1 MGHPIHA
8 CVAILGLSLLTIG
21 AESIGLRRRLADET
35 VFDVTKFGAKADK
48 QTDDAMAMI
57 KAWNAACKSTGAAKL
72 VIPSGDFVSGPIL
85 LQGPCTAQQPIT
97 IEIQG
102 NLYALDDISEFSDGA
117 WIMLAYI
124 NGFVVKGGGTINGRG
139 DSLWEFMKGGS
150 KDGPLLPVSLVFGN
164 VQNGT
169 MYDMNFVNS
178 MGFHVKVTDSSN
190 VALWNLTITAPGSSP
205 NTDGVHLSSSV
216 NVSITDSTIGT
227 GDDCIS
233 IGQGTENI
241 TISGITC
248 GPGHGISIGSLGKR
262 PDETSLKGVSI
273 KNCTL
278 TGTTNGARIKTYHN
292 SPVMEASSIVYQD
305 IVMNQVKNPIVIDQ
319 HYDSKR
325 KPEQSKVKISDVHF
339 KNIKGTTISR
349 VAVSLNC
356 SSAVPCEG
364 IELANID
371 LVPYGSIGPLQSAC
385 SNAKFI
391 STGNMNP
398 ASPTEC
404 V

>member
-1 MGHPIHA
+1 MGHSIHA

-48 QTDDAMAMI
+48 KTDNAMAMI
-57 KAWNAACKSTGAAKL
+57 KAWNAACKSKGAAKL

-85 LQGPCTAQQPIT
+85 LQGPCTAQQSIT

-102 NLYALDDISEFSDGA
+102 NLYALDDISEFSNGA
-117 WIMLAYI
+117 WIMI
-124 NGFVVKGGGTINGRG
+124 NHVNGVVVNGGGTINGRG
-139 DSLWEFMKGGS
+139 DSLWEFSGGS
-150 KDGPLLPVSLVFGN
+150 KDGPCLPVSLVFESVEN
-164 VQNGT
+164 ST
-169 MYDMNFVNS
+169 MHNLNFVNS
-178 MGFHVKVTDSSN
+178 MGFHVKVTDSSS

-205 NTDGVHLSSSV
+205 NTDGIHLSSSV
-216 NVSITDSTIGT
+216 NVNITDSTIGT

-233 IGQGTENI
+233 VGQGTENI
-241 TISGITC
+241 FISGITC

-262 PDETSLKGVSI
+262 PDETSLKGISI
-273 KNCTL
+273 TNCTL

-292 SPVMEASSIVYQD
+292 SPVMEATDIVFQD
-305 IVMNQVKNPIVIDQ
+305 IVMNQVKHPIIIDQ
-319 HYDSKR
+319 HYDSKK

-339 KNIKGTTISR
+339 KNIKGTTISPL
-349 VAVSLNC
+349 AISLNC
-356 SSAVPCEG
+356 SSAVPCEN
-364 IELANID
+364 IELADID
-371 LVPYGSIGPLQSAC
+371 LVPYGSIGPLQSSC

-391 STGNMNP
+391 STGYINP